1 MKRLRHQNDVLNRKK
16 ILAVWYLTNSLSIVC
31 CFESKFFNK
40 DGSYKSDK
48 GVLHVHA
55 SGSALHSWN
64 FNKEFLL
71 QGIFNSAIEET

>member
-1 MKRLRHQNDVLNRKK
+1 MKRLRHQNDLLNRKK
-16 ILAVWYLTNSLSIVC
+16 ILALWYLTNSLSIVC
-31 CFESKFFNK
+31 YFESKFFNK

-64 FNKEFLL
+64 FNKELLL
-71 QGIFNSAIEET
+71 QGIFNSAL